1 MTQNE
6 WSLPLGNWLGG
17 RWRISWL
24 LLTVC
29 LIILTNSLWRA
40 PLPANSDLSVL
51 GPVVVLVFFFSLLA
65 RELVDWMLCRWRDVG
80 KGDVCIGP
88 LGNMIS
94 RKPSSEPRRDMLLAV
109 AGPATHLMLGFLGL
123 LLCAASGRNV
133 EIAWLNP
140 LTPPEIVGK
149 WQLSE
154 IGLTLWTINWSLC
167 LLRLLPAAPLDGQ
180 MILLSF
186 VRVLRPGLSLVW
198 ASLLVRHLSLLV
210 GSVLMGFSFGAFTW
224 SPNPGLIPDW
234 LVPASLSAFLV
245 WSAVSRWS
253 SVDLGFERES
263 ATPPLRKPPADAPSF
278 KASKNSQSVSER
290 NADWSEPA
298 TFAGGLSSQEEDDE
312 DFWDEDPLEDI
323 PSALLPSPAPPD
335 PKIVDGIL
343 EKIFTSGKES
353 LTDEEKEILARASEH
368 LKQKRNDDGGT

>member
-29 LIILTNSLWRA
+29 IIILTNSLWRA

-51 GPVVVLVFFFSLLA
+51 GPVVVLFFFLSLMA
-65 RELVDWMLCRWRDVG
+65 REIVDWLLCQWRHVG

-88 LGNMIS
+88 LGNMIP
-94 RKPSSEPRRDMLLAV
+94 RRPTSEPRRDMLLAL
-109 AGPATHLMLGFLGL
+109 AGPATHLILGL
-123 LLCAASGRNV
+123 VGLILCAVAGRNI
-133 EIAWLNP
+133 ELSWINP
-140 LTPPEIVGK
+140 VTPPEIIGK

-154 IGLTLWTINWSLC
+154 IGLTLWTINWSLF

-198 ASLLVRHLSLLV
+198 ASLLVRHLSLLL
-210 GSVLMGFSFGAFTW
+210 GSLLLGFSFGGFIW
-224 SPNPGLIPDW
+224 SSNPGLIPDW
-234 LVPASLSAFLV
+234 LVPACLSAFLV

-253 SVDLGFERES
+253 SVDLGLERES
-263 ATPPLRKPPADAPSF
+263 TTPPQRKSPTDAPSF
-278 KASKNSQSVSER
+278 KTSKNSQSVSER

-298 TFAGGLSSQEEDDE
+298 TFAGGLSYPAEEDE

-323 PSALLPSPAPPD
+323 PSALLPSPTPPD
-335 PKIVDGIL
+335 PKVVDRIL

-353 LTDEEKEILARASEH
+353 LTDEEKEILAQASEH
-368 LKQKRNDDGGT
+368 LKQKRIDDGEK

>member
-51 GPVVVLVFFFSLLA
+51 GPVVVLVFFFSLMA
-65 RELVDWMLCRWRDVG
+65 REIVDWLLCLWRDVA

-94 RKPSSEPRRDMLLAV
+94 RRPTAEPRRDMLLAL
-109 AGPATHLMLGFLGL
+109 AGPGTHLLLGFLGL
-123 LLCAASGRNV
+123 ILCVAAGRNV
-133 EIAWLNP
+133 ELSWLNP
-140 LTPPEIVGK
+140 ITPPEIIGK

-167 LLRLLPAAPLDGQ
+167 LIRLLPAAPLDGQ

-186 VRVLRPGLSLVW
+186 VRILRPGLSLVW

-210 GSVLMGFSFGAFTW
+210 GSMLLGFSFGAFIW
-224 SPNPGLIPDW
+224 SGNLGLIPDW
-234 LVPASLSAFLV
+234 LVPACLSAFLV

-253 SVDLGFERES
+253 SVDLGLEREPT
-263 ATPPLRKPPADAPSF
+263 TPPLRKPPADAPSF

-298 TFAGGLSSQEEDDE
+298 TFAGGLSSQAEDDE

-335 PKIVDGIL
+335 PKVVDGIL

-353 LTDEEKEILARASEH
+353 LTDEEKEILAQASEH
-368 LKQKRNDDGGT
+368 LKQKRNEDGKK

>member
-40 PLPANSDLSVL
+40 PLPSNSDLSVL
-51 GPVVVLVFFFSLLA
+51 GPVVVLVFFFSLMA
-65 RELVDWMLCRWRDVG
+65 RELVDWTLCQWRDVS

-94 RKPSSEPRRDMLLAV
+94 RRPTSEPRRDMLLAL
-109 AGPATHLMLGFLGL
+109 AGPGTHMILGFLGL
-123 LLCAASGRNV
+123 ILCTAAGRNI
-133 EIAWLNP
+133 ELSWINP
-140 LTPPEIVGK
+140 ITPPEILGK

-154 IGLTLWTINWSLC
+154 IGLTLWTMNWSLC

-186 VRVLRPGLSLVW
+186 VRILRPGLSLVW

-210 GSVLMGFSFGAFTW
+210 GSILLGFSFGAFIW
-224 SPNPGLIPDW
+224 SANLGLIPDW
-234 LVPASLSAFLV
+234 LVPACLSAFLV

-253 SVDLGFERES
+253 SVDLGLERES
-263 ATPPLRKPPADAPSF
+263 TTPPLRKPPADAPSF

-298 TFAGGLSSQEEDDE
+298 TFAGGLSSQAEDDE

-335 PKIVDGIL
+335 PKVVDRIL

-353 LTDEEKEILARASEH
+353 LTDEEKEILAQASEH
-368 LKQKRNDDGGT
+368 LKQKRNEDGGK